1 MSLVKTET
9 HAAAIKRLKL
19 KKGDSVLVVEKAKDN
34 ERGWENT
41 WIASSMDR
49 YIGQVGTVKKTDVQ
63 IGVDVDFSDGRIV
76 YTYPAFVLKKV
87 EENIATPAE
96 KKQDPQQTI
105 LDTAKSLIYGDRE
118 KDYGKTSD
126 NFADIAKG
134 WEVLFK
140 TTITPEQ
147 VGLAMAWLKI
157 CRANKDNCAKMDS
170 LVDLA
175 GYAGCIEKIKLNQ

>member
-1 MSLVKTET
+1 ME
-9 HAAAIKRLKL
+9 
-19 KKGDSVLVVEKAKDN
+19 
-34 ERGWENT
+34 
-41 WIASSMDR
+41 
-49 YIGQVGTVKKTDVQ
+49 Q
-63 IGVDVDFSDGRIV
+63 
-76 YTYPAFVLKKV
+76 
-87 EENIATPAE
+87 
-96 KKQDPQQTI
+96 QQTV